1 MKKKTRSKNIAR
13 RPQRSPTQG
22 QGAACSYGAERPLSR
37 FELAFGAWYANK
49 TGRVS
54 VAEQETAATALNDGV
69 KVGYKKLKKLKCFEP
84 FKRYVAHLRESA
96 TFEAREQFRSDLP
109 AYISGHRWALDSAI
123 SAGDHRA
130 IHAITTP
137 AIERVWPRKE
147 SATVATQINIQL
159 SAKQQAIL
167 ESIDDDCEILPAER
181 IDNDTPT
188 T

>member
-1 MKKKTRSKNIAR
+1 MKKATSKAVGR
-13 RPQRSPTQG
+13 RPQRTPTQG
-22 QGAACSYGAERPLSR
+22 QGSACSYGAERPLSR

-49 TGRVS
+49 TGRIS
-54 VAEQETAATALNDGV
+54 VAEQQTAAAALNDGV
-69 KVGYKKLKKLKCFEP
+69 KVGYKKLKALKCFEP

-96 TFEAREQFRSDLP
+96 TFEAREKFRSDLP

-137 AIERVWPRKE
+137 ALERVWPRNE
-147 SATVATQINIQL
+147 STTVGTQITIQL
-159 SAKQQAIL
+159 SPSQQRAL
-167 ESIDDDCEILPAER
+167 ENLDDDCEILPAER
-181 IDNDTPT
+181 IYNDTPT